1 MNFPERKNNMK
12 KLTSK
17 WKSLNKKGL
26 KLSLFCALNWLI
38 VFIAKAQFFIFSVM
52 FLGTLTYYIPQDYR
66 TITVNLVELF
76 VMVKVIIDFVQMAWS
91 QEFRQFKSVLNIYVL
106 LVFFIVGTE
115 YAAQYAVTK
124 QLVTNLCIFMMISTV
139 FQTLVTFLQS
149 RLFKRYIFK
158 NIINKEYLGIRKPT
172 DDLPPEI
179 NFYTD
184 AAEANVNK
192 RMRQIN
198 QKVIKQPYQ
207 DIVELSFL
215 NKEVIT
221 TISYEAA
228 PFGKE
233 PERTFIDDDIIYY
246 PIFTVHPFGSLEGKL
261 DFYHELIKLKLSQNA
276 AFTVTGKS
284 AS

>member
-17 WKSLNKKGL
+17 WKLLNKKGL

-76 VMVKVIIDFVQMAWS
+76 IMAKVIIDFVQMAWS

-106 LVFFIVGTE
+106 LVFFLAGTN
-115 YAAQYAVTK
+115 YAAQYTVTK
-124 QLVTNLCIFMMISTV
+124 QLVTNLCIFMMSAV
-139 FQTLVTFLQS
+139 FQALVTFLQS
-149 RLFKRYIFK
+149 KLFKRYIFK

-172 DDLPPEI
+172 NDLPPEI

-184 AAEANVNK
+184 AAEADADK

-198 QKVIKQPYQ
+198 QKAIKQPYQ

>member
-1 MNFPERKNNMK
+1 MK

-38 VFIAKAQFFIFSVM
+38 VFIAKAQFFIFLVM
-52 FLGTLTYYIPQDYR
+52 FLGTLTYYLPQDYR
-66 TITVNLVELF
+66 IMTVNLVEFF
-76 VMVKVIIDFVQMAWS
+76 VMAKITIYFIQMIWER
-91 QEFRQFKSVLNIYVL
+91 EFRRFQSVLNICVL
-106 LVFFIVGTE
+106 LVFFVAGTK
-115 YAAQYAVTK
+115 YAAQYTVTEE
-124 QLVTNLCIFMMISTV
+124 LVTDLCKFMIMSAI
-139 FQTLVTFLQS
+139 FQTLVTFLQP

-184 AAEANVNK
+184 ADEADADK

-198 QKVIKQPYQ
+198 QKAIKQPYQ

-215 NKEVIT
+215 NRKVT
-221 TISYEAA
+221 TGIGYKAA
-228 PFGKE
+228 SFGKE
-233 PERTFIDDDIIYY
+233 TERTFTDVDTIYY
-246 PIFTVHPFGSLEGKL
+246 PIFTVHPFGGLEGKL
-261 DFYHELIKLKLSQNA
+261 GFYHDLIKLKLSRET
-276 AFTVTGKS
+276 AFTVTGESVLKKDF
-284 AS
+284 